1 MSTVTSGLFLLV
13 SIASSRWWAGFFAF
27 GLVVITIGLPVVI
40 SPYIP
45 AAEMPM
51 PCCPRLI
58 FRRWNFEPYSSR
70 PKMFS
75 TCLRTMPGPLSRS

>member
-1 MSTVTSGLFLLV
+1 M
-13 SIASSRWWAGFFAF
+13 SIANSMWCAGFLGF
-27 GLVVITIGLPVVI
+27 GRVRITIGLPVVI

-45 AAEMPM
+45 AAEMPI

-58 FRRWNFEPYSSR
+58 FSRWNFDPYSNF

-75 TCLRTMPGPLSRS
+75 I